1 MVWACSVREMK
12 AMPLPSHAYL
22 LSTGVTQQRCSLL
35 LWIEDSCDPTNRSC
49 MRLAGIRTAA
59 SENHGS
65 RVIYSVRQTCTR
77 PDRGER
83 ESCQPWQPCSS
94 RCLGYLVTRLAIL
107 LVSISPLRRAFH
119 NRDAAGRCQPASQAL
134 QCKRRESW
142 WVAACG

>member
-83 ESCQPWQPCSS
+83 ELSAMAAVLLTLPWLP
-94 RCLGYLVTRLAIL
+94 RH
-107 LVSISPLRRAFH
+107 SISDFI
-119 NRDAAGRCQPASQAL
+119 S
-134 QCKRRESW
+134 
-142 WVAACG
+142 